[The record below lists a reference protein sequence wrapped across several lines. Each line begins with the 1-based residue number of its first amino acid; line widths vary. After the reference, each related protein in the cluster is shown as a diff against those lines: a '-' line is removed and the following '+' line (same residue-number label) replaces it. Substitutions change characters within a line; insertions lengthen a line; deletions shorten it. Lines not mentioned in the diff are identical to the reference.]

1 MTTLETG
8 QQQSPPDLADRPA
21 TGGSEHRAT
30 RFSRWQASWR
40 VALRMARRDLRRHR
54 GRAALVFLMVA
65 IPVGLLA
72 GAATLGAT
80 EQTDPTEGKLQQSP
94 DPSRGGMGWGSDN
107 PPAAIPGLTAEATVA
122 EQAAAVGRLV
132 GG

>member
-40 VALRMARRDLRRHR
+40 VALRMARRDLRRHK
-54 GRAALVFLMVA
+54 GRALLVFLMVA
-65 IPVGLLA
+65 IPVGLIA

-80 EQTDPTEGKLQQSP
+80 EQTDAADLVTARMGSGQALVQGPSGGKVAQAP
-94 DPSRGGMGWGSDN
+94 DPNRGG
-107 PPAAIPGLTAEATVA
+107 
-122 EQAAAVGRLV
+122 
-132 GG
+132 